1 MLIEFDSTKNV
12 ANLAKHG
19 LPLSFA
25 AFLDWNLANIREDCR
40 RDYGE
45 PRMIAMV
52 PSGLRVYV
60 VAFVDRQ
67 DVRRVISLRR
77 ANRREVRKY
86 AAENPPPNLLHAD

>member
-1 MLIEFDSTKNV
+1 MLIEFDSAKNA
-12 ANLAKHG
+12 ANVAKHG

-25 AFLDWNLANIREDCR
+25 NLFDWELANIQDDLR

-45 PRMIAMV
+45 ARMTAVI
-52 PSGLRVYV
+52 PYGLRIYF
-60 VAFVDRQ
+60 VAFVDRPGA
-67 DVRRVISLRR
+67 RRIISLRR